1 MSRKQSGLFQHVK
14 TSPNPDR
21 DPSLWEHR
29 LRQRRPLSLNPFVR
43 EPSSSGDYE
52 SAVLDAPPT
61 TQSPSFRPEE
71 SQKDPSTDSNSG
83 EELVKG
89 KPNHDVEW
97 GEQIPEWL
105 NLFYDLAWTATF
117 SSLTSNNQF
126 REPWDSI
133 SYVVFFIM
141 AWWMWV
147 SQVLYNVDF
156 YSNDW
161 FHLLFM
167 FLQLLV
173 FGALAATTRG
183 FDISNYILH
192 SPGSTELHV
201 YDIMTIEPERYKAE
215 RLTKISLR
223 VITLVVALSR
233 AFLLIQHLRVLIYA
247 KLTSKKGRF
256 PRRLLIVPAGLI
268 ISTGLLFGSFSITM
282 NKWGLE
288 PYGAKI
294 KYALWG
300 IAILVE
306 MIAHIIRT
314 QLEINQGI
322 RLRSHGSIATR
333 LCGIT
338 TIIVGEGINA
348 IAGTFYAILQA
359 PGFSGPT
366 GAGVVCCAFIVFFLV
381 YLYFE
386 GAAPLKT
393 VRRRA
398 AWVMMHLPWL
408 LSVILLL
415 EGIKN
420 QLLLS
425 SFLNS
430 ALHIMLKLLD
440 TIASLQNMGDNV
452 DMDQVM
458 RPLLLQAGLSW
469 EEEANHLRALV
480 NTTVVGGASEEAT
493 NAAQMDAYGVWIS
506 RILLSTTL
514 NSYLT
519 FMDNGT
525 ISDENYSVIR
535 KYQNDFNFTLQDF
548 RALQTNDS
556 MPQYGQ
562 IVENLIS
569 SSLVNARYI
578 MAMCGLT
585 FITLASLNLIQSWP
599 RDRFQW
605 ASIFSR
611 YAMGIAM
618 ISLLLLNIGEIQ
630 HWFAWDDAEA
640 AKRAAVFNWV
650 DTNWVIPT
658 VALAY
663 GIQFI
668 VDTALVYAS
677 IWYTKKT
684 ILQTGHVNELN

>member
-1 MSRKQSGLFQHVK
+1 MSRKQSGLFQHIN
-14 TSPNPDR
+14 TSPNPDCN
-21 DPSLWEHR
+21 PSLWEHR
-29 LRQRRPLSLNPFVR
+29 LRQRRPVSLNPFLKTA
-43 EPSSSGDYE
+43 SGSEHEYTT
-52 SAVLDAPPT
+52 LDATVTIQPPPFG
-61 TQSPSFRPEE
+61 QEE
-71 SQKDPSTDSNSG
+71 LQKDPRTNPSSD

-97 GEQIPEWL
+97 GEQIPSWL

-133 SYVVFFIM
+133 SYIVFFII

-192 SPGSTELHV
+192 SPGASELHV

-215 RLTKISLR
+215 RLTKVSLR

-233 AFLLIQHLRVLIYA
+233 AFLLIQHLRVLVYA
-247 KLTSKKGRF
+247 KLTSKGARF

-268 ISTGLLFGSFSITM
+268 ISTGLMFGSFSITM
-282 NKWGLE
+282 NKSGLE

-300 IAILVE
+300 VAILVE
-306 MIAHIIRT
+306 VVAHIART
-314 QLEINQGI
+314 QLEINQGV

-333 LCGIT
+333 LCDIT
-338 TIIVGEGINA
+338 TIIIGEGINA

-366 GAGVVCCAFIVFFLV
+366 GAGIVCCALIVFFLV

-386 GAAPLKT
+386 GAAPRRT

-398 AWVMMHLPWL
+398 AWVLMHLPWL

-415 EGIKN
+415 EGVKN

-425 SFLNS
+425 SFMNS
-430 ALHIMLKLLD
+430 AEQTLLKLVG
-440 TIASLQNMGDNV
+440 TIDSSANMSAV
-452 DMDQVM
+452 EIDQAM
-458 RPLLLQAGLSW
+458 RPLLLQTGLSW
-469 EEEANHLRALV
+469 EDQAKDLLALI
-480 NTTVVGGASEEAT
+480 NTTVVADASEEAI
-493 NAAQMDAYGVWIS
+493 NAAQMEAYGIWVL
-506 RILLSTTL
+506 RLVLSSTVNL
-514 NSYLT
+514 YLT

-525 ISDENYSVIR
+525 ISDENHSTIR
-535 KYQNDFNFTLQDF
+535 KYQNDYNFTLEDYHT
-548 RALQTNDS
+548 LMVNES
-556 MPQYGQ
+556 MPQCGQ
-562 IVENLIS
+562 ILQDLVS

-578 MAMCGLT
+578 MAMCGFT

-599 RDRFQW
+599 RDRFHW
-605 ASIFSR
+605 ASILSR
-611 YAMGIAM
+611 YAMGIVM
-618 ISLLLLNIGEIQ
+618 LFLLLLNVGEIQ
-630 HWFAWDDAEA
+630 HWMEWTDEGL
-640 AKRAAVFNWV
+640 AKRAAVFKWV
-650 DTNWVIPT
+650 EASWVIPT
-658 VALAY
+658 IAIAY
-663 GIQFI
+663 GVQFV
-668 VDTALVYAS
+668 VDTALVYVAVWRS
-677 IWYTKKT
+677 KGDISNRA
-684 ILQTGHVNELN
+684 H

>member
-1 MSRKQSGLFQHVK
+1 MSRKQSGLFQHVN
-14 TSPNPDR
+14 TSPDPDCN
-21 DPSLWEHR
+21 PSLWEHR
-29 LRQRRPLSLNPFVR
+29 LRQRRPLSLNPFVGVSYGSDH
-43 EPSSSGDYE
+43 EP
-52 SAVLDAPPT
+52 AVLHASMV
-61 TQSPSFRPEE
+61 TQPEPLGRDE
-71 SQKDPSTDSNSG
+71 SQKDPSTDGSG
-83 EELVKG
+83 EELVKS

-97 GEQIPEWL
+97 GEQIPSWL

-133 SYVVFFIM
+133 SYVVFFII

-161 FHLLFM
+161 FHLVFM

-183 FDISNYILH
+183 FDVSNYILH
-192 SPGSTELHV
+192 SPGSTGLRV
-201 YDIMTIEPERYKAE
+201 YDIMTIDPERYKAE
-215 RLTKISLR
+215 RLTKVSFR

-247 KLTSKKGRF
+247 RLTSKAGRF
-256 PRRLLIVPAGLI
+256 PRRLLIVPVGLI
-268 ISTGLLFGSFSITM
+268 ISTALMFGSFSITM
-282 NKWGLE
+282 SKWGLQ

-300 IAILVE
+300 VAILVE
-306 MIAHIIRT
+306 MIAHIVRT
-314 QLEINQGI
+314 QLEVNQGVQ
-322 RLRSHGSIATR
+322 LRSHGSIASR
-333 LCGIT
+333 LCDIT
-338 TIIVGEGINA
+338 TIILGEGINA

-366 GAGVVCCAFIVFFLV
+366 GAGVICCAIVVFFLV

-386 GAAPLKT
+386 GAAPLRT

-398 AWVMMHLPWL
+398 AWVMMHFPWL

-430 ALHIMLKLLD
+430 ALRLMVKLLD
-440 TIASLQNMGDNV
+440 TMSSLDTSDDAQMN
-452 DMDQVM
+452 QTM

-469 EEEANHLRALV
+469 EEQYQDLFNLV
-480 NTTVVGGASEEAT
+480 NANVIEGASE
-493 NAAQMDAYGVWIS
+493 AANDAAAMDANGVWIL
-506 RILLSTTL
+506 RLLLSTTL

-525 ISDENYSVIR
+525 VSDENYSTIR
-535 KYQNDFNFTLQDF
+535 KYQDDFNFTLEDYHAIQ
-548 RALQTNDS
+548 ANNS
-556 MPQYGQ
+556 IPHYGQ
-562 IVENLIS
+562 ILQDLIS

-578 MAMCGLT
+578 MAMCGFT

-611 YAMGIAM
+611 YAMGIVM
-618 ISLLLLNIGEIQ
+618 LFLLLLNIGEIQ
-630 HWFAWDDAEA
+630 HWMEWSEA
-640 AKRAAVFNWV
+640 DLARRAGVFKWV
-650 DTNWVIPT
+650 D
-658 VALAY
+658 A
-663 GIQFI
+663 Q
-668 VDTALVYAS
+668 VDSNVLGS
-677 IWYTKKT
+677 
-684 ILQTGHVNELN
+684 

>member
-1 MSRKQSGLFQHVK
+1 M
-14 TSPNPDR
+14 
-21 DPSLWEHR
+21 
-29 LRQRRPLSLNPFVR
+29 
-43 EPSSSGDYE
+43 Y
-52 SAVLDAPPT
+52 A
-61 TQSPSFRPEE
+61 SFEIFKR
-71 SQKDPSTDSNSG
+71 
-83 EELVKG
+83 
-89 KPNHDVEW
+89 
-97 GEQIPEWL
+97 II
-105 NLFYDLAWTATF
+105 Y
-117 SSLTSNNQF
+117 
-126 REPWDSI
+126 
-133 SYVVFFIM
+133 
-141 AWWMWV
+141 
-147 SQVLYNVDF
+147 QVLYNIDF

-183 FDISNYILH
+183 FDVSNYILH
-192 SPGSTELHV
+192 SPGSSELHV
-201 YDIMTIEPERYKAE
+201 YDIMTIDTERYKAE
-215 RLTKISLR
+215 RLTKVSFR

-247 KLTSKKGRF
+247 KLTSKGDRF

-268 ISTGLLFGSFSITM
+268 VSTALMFGSFSITM

-294 KYALWG
+294 KYALWAV
-300 IAILVE
+300 AILVE
-306 MIAHIIRT
+306 IVAHVART
-314 QLEINQGI
+314 QLEINHGI

-333 LCGIT
+333 LCDIT
-338 TIIVGEGINA
+338 TIIIGEGINA

-366 GAGVVCCAFIVFFLV
+366 GAGVVCCAIIVFFLV

-386 GAAPLKT
+386 GAAPLRT

-430 ALHIMLKLLD
+430 AGHMLLKVLE
-440 TIASLQNMGDNV
+440 TITSVGNMSD
-452 DMDQVM
+452 DMDLSQIM
-458 RPLLLQAGLSW
+458 RPSLLQAGLSW
-469 EEEANHLRALV
+469 EEQAQDLFTLINA
-480 NTTVVGGASEEAT
+480 TVVSDASEEAT
-493 NAAQMDAYGVWIS
+493 NAAEMEAFGVWLL
-506 RILLSTTL
+506 RLLLSTTL

-525 ISDENYSVIR
+525 ISDENYSTIR
-535 KYQNDFNFTLQDF
+535 KYQNDLNFTLQDYHAA
-548 RALQTNDS
+548 RIDGS

-562 IVENLIS
+562 ILQDLIS

-578 MAMCGLT
+578 MAMCGFT

-605 ASIFSR
+605 ASIISR
-611 YAMGIAM
+611 YTMGIVM
-618 ISLLLLNIGEIQ
+618 LLLLLLNIGEIQ
-630 HWFAWDDAEA
+630 HWMEWTDAGSA
-640 AKRAAVFNWV
+640 RRASVFKWV
-650 DTNWVIPT
+650 DADWVIPT
-658 VALAY
+658 IALAY

-668 VDTALVYAS
+668 IDTALVHAS
-677 IWYTKKT
+677 VWHSKGSISSHT
-684 ILQTGHVNELN
+684 